1 MCVEILPAHATS
13 DPPDRSGAPRRAPH
27 PRRHNDEVPAAAA
40 GPDHLGAPH
49 RLPRTFAAHGA
60 AADID
65 QTSRRFHGSSLCK
78 LTCGFVRRH
87 ARASQRS
94 AAAPVAAVAN
104 GGDRDLLPRRS
115 TSGED
120 VAEGNI
126 RRRKTAA
133 ILKVAKC
140 NLRIF
145 SRCEN
150 TIKKNGCEVI
160 EKQV

>member
-13 DPPDRSGAPRRAPH
+13 DPPDRSGAQRRAPH

-78 LTCGFVRRH
+78 LTCGFVRHH
-87 ARASQRS
+87 ARASPRS

-104 GGDRDLLPRRS
+104 GGDRDRAAGGAPQLACCRDAAPVVKMLPRE
-115 TSGED
+115 TSGD
-120 VAEGNI
+120 A
-126 RRRKTAA
+126 RQQP
-133 ILKVAKC
+133 
-140 NLRIF
+140 F
-145 SRCEN
+145 
-150 TIKKNGCEVI
+150 
-160 EKQV
+160 